1 MVDSNQ
7 PQNRT
12 LSLICPMVFT
22 KRTLRDDEKEP
33 VKMQSSHNVHDIH
46 DITHWQDVHDITHI
60 TEMLPVGRQG

>member
-1 MVDSNQ
+1 
-7 PQNRT
+7 
-12 LSLICPMVFT
+12 MVFT

-33 VKMQSSHNVHDIH
+33 VKMQSSHNLHDIH